1 MIKIKDNKMKFEI
14 NENSYLTIKDDKK
27 ETVIQ
32 TDKHELQQLMET
44 IKKYLDDTAKKK
56 SYAYRFNL
64 RSRRLEKVEE

>member
-1 MIKIKDNKMKFEI
+1 MINAKKMKFEI

-27 ETVIQ
+27 ETVIH

-44 IKKYLDDTAKKK
+44 IKKYLDDTTKKK
-56 SYAYRFNL
+56 SYAYRFNP